1 MANPEVF
8 LGKWCLVS
16 SEGFDDYMKELGV
29 NLAMRKMGS
38 MAKPDVTISKEGDTF
53 TVKTESTFKTS
64 EFSFKLNEKF
74 TEETIDGRKTET
86 LITLGD
92 DNVLTQ
98 VQKWDGKE
106 TTIKRK
112 VVDGQLI
119 VDCVMNDVKC
129 TRVYKKA

>member
-8 LGKWCLVS
+8 LGKWCLAS
-16 SEGFDDYMKELGV
+16 SEGFEEFMKELGV
-29 NLAMRKMGS
+29 SMAMRKMGS
-38 MAKPDVTISKEGDTF
+38 MAKPDVIISKDGDTF

-74 TEETIDGRKTET
+74 MEDTIDGRKTET
-86 LITLGD
+86 VITLGD

-106 TTIKRK
+106 ATITRK
-112 VVDGQLI
+112 VVDGKLI
-119 VDCVMNDVKC
+119 VECDMNNVKC